1 MRAPKFT
8 NLTEALAYW
17 AECQPDAVLLLA
29 PETQAQLSYREL
41 LVLTEALGKY
51 FDAQGVQ
58 TGAHV
63 ALYMPNGLG
72 CLAFF
77 LATLCCG
84 RVIAPLNLLAHR
96 SQLEYVL
103 GHCEADMVFTT
114 SELAPKLQ
122 EASLK
127 LARPPKL
134 VELDA
139 DTCLG
144 PWSKIEGES
153 GKGLSESAATVAT
166 VPARTVS
173 LTKPDA
179 AALLMYTSG
188 TTGQP
193 KGAYLTQA
201 NLLAASQS
209 VAAWHSLSPKD
220 RVQSALPIYHING
233 QVIATLTPFVS
244 GGSIIAPR
252 KFSTSSWWEI
262 ARRYQPTWL
271 NMVPTIIAY
280 LLNDPAENSSD
291 PSQVRGLA
299 ACPGLRF
306 GRSASAPLPPEHHKA
321 FEERFHIPIIEAMGM
336 TETASVVFCNPMQGQ
351 RKIGTPG
358 QVVGVEAKVVN
369 PEGRSLADGERGE
382 IWLRGPNVMKGYF
395 RAPEQTKESFSGDW
409 MRTGDLGHR
418 DLDGFFY
425 ITGRLKELI
434 IKGGENIAPREIDEA
449 LLRHPAVLEAAAVG
463 MPDANYGQEIL
474 AAIILKDSHPASAEL
489 EASLRA
495 FCLAELGKYKS
506 PKTYKFVTDLPKGPS
521 GKVQRL
527 KILES

>member
-1 MRAPKFT
+1 MVAVPKFSILAET
-8 NLTEALAYW
+8 LAYW
-17 AECQPDAVLLLA
+17 AECQPEAALLIA
-29 PETQAQLSYREL
+29 PESDTQLSYREL
-41 LVLTEALGKY
+41 AELTAKLARY
-51 FDAQGVQ
+51 FDQAGIQRGD
-58 TGAHV
+58 HV

-77 LATLCCG
+77 LATLCAG

-96 SQLEYVL
+96 AQLEYVL
-103 GHCEADMVFTT
+103 GHCEARLVLTT
-114 SELAPKLQ
+114 AEL
-122 EASLK
+122 S
-127 LARPPKL
+127 PKL
-134 VELDA
+134 VEASAKLAKPPTWLELDA
-139 DTCLG
+139 DVCSG
-144 PWSKIEGES
+144 PWSQSDAIQSQNGN
-153 GKGLSESAATVAT
+153 AATTHPKGAE
-166 VPARTVS
+166 
-173 LTKPDA
+173 A

-193 KGAYLTQA
+193 KGAYLSQG
-201 NLLAASQS
+201 NLLAAAQS
-209 VAAWHSLSPKD
+209 VAAWHDLTPKD

-233 QVIATLTPFVS
+233 QVIATLAPFVS

-252 KFSTSSWWEI
+252 KFSTSSWWAI

-280 LLNDPAENSSD
+280 LLNDAPENTNDPA
-291 PSQVRGLA
+291 QARGLA

-306 GRSASAPLPPEHHKA
+306 GRSASAPLPPEHHRA
-321 FEERFHIPIIEAMGM
+321 FEERFKIPVIEAMGM
-336 TETASVVFCNPMQGQ
+336 TETASVVFCNPMLGH

-358 QVVGVEAKVVN
+358 QVVGVEAKVVD
-369 PEGRSLADGERGE
+369 PQGQALADEERGE

-395 RAPEQTKESFSGDW
+395 KAPEQTRDSFSGEW

-418 DLDGFFY
+418 DSEGFFY

-434 IKGGENIAPREIDEA
+434 IKGGENIAPREIDEV

-463 MPDANYGQEIL
+463 VPDANYGQEIL
-474 AAIILKDSHPASAEL
+474 AAIILKDSHPASPEL

-495 FCLAELGKYKS
+495 FCLVELGKYKS
-506 PKTYKFVTDLPKGPS
+506 PKTYKFVADLPKGPS

-527 KILES
+527 KILET